1 MPVFTH
7 LLSQHFPGLRTV
19 SFEVPYSLE
28 QSVRQLQGSQREL
41 RPRQNAYYQ
50 NDQLVLACGMLAL
63 EKIDAVL
70 VFYQNDRKDVRVHL
84 HYLIRYLEDELL
96 TGFTFSFQKNFE
108 FFDEFPD
115 NVYRRNGITRFSSL
129 PDSLKIIRRKVPKQE
144 YTWVQDEIQL
154 TSEIPSSSINNA
166 LPGY

>member
-28 QSVRQLQGSQREL
+28 QSIREL
-41 RPRQNAYYQ
+41 QDSRLEPQPRENAYHQ
-50 NDQLVLACGMLAL
+50 NDQLVLACGMLTL
-63 EKIDAVL
+63 EEVDTVL
-70 VFYQNDRKDVRVHL
+70 VFYQNDRKDIRVYL

-96 TGFTFSFQKNFE
+96 TGFTFSYQKNFE

-115 NVYRRNGITRFSSL
+115 NVYRRNGITSLSSL
-129 PDSLKIIRRKVPKQE
+129 PDSLKIVRRKVPKQE
-144 YTWVQDEIQL
+144 HTWVQDEFQL
-154 TSEIPSSSINNA
+154 TSEFPSSSINNA